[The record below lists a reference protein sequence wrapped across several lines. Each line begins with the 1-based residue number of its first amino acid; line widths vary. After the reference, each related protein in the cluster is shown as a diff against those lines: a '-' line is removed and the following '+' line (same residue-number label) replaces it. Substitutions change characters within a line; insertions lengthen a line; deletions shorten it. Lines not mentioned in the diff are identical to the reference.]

1 MSAAGD
7 MRFFADHNIPESVCK
22 ALEAAGYETIR
33 LRQKTAPDSPDL
45 LVAAVSEANN
55 AILVTMDSD
64 FKSIASRTGIGHRRF
79 RKLSLLRFEKCRESQ
94 AAVRLK
100 QAMSLIEHEWM
111 VGNVGADRRMFVVI
125 TGNAIRTHR

>member
-1 MSAAGD
+1 

-22 ALEAAGYETIR
+22 TLEAAGYQTIR
-33 LRQKTAPDSPDL
+33 LREKTAPDSPDM

-64 FKSIASRTGIGHRRF
+64 FKSIASRTGIGQRRF

-94 AAVRLK
+94 AASRLK
-100 QAMSLIEHEWM
+100 VALSLIQHEWKI
-111 VGNVGADRRMFVVI
+111 GNGSLDRRMFIVI
-125 TGNAIRTHR
+125 SGNVIRTHR